1 MYWAASSPLFISIY
15 HEVIPQESL
24 EEAALAAATVT
35 KDIAAE
41 DAALGL
47 FLLEVN
53 LLISGHCSG
62 MGGRLK
68 GHKGLQR
75 ISFRLLL
82 MHNKCLQSVSNSGET
97 DLIRRCYDAMIA
109 K

>member
-1 MYWAASSPLFISIY
+1 MFISIY
-15 HEVIPQESL
+15 HEVVPQESL

-53 LLISGHCSG
+53 LLISGHCRG
-62 MGGRLK
+62 REGG
-68 GHKGLQR
+68 
-75 ISFRLLL
+75 
-82 MHNKCLQSVSNSGET
+82 
-97 DLIRRCYDAMIA
+97 
-109 K
+109 